1 MLLRPLS
8 QPTIA
13 LPPACES
20 GGVCRTKLDMND
32 KALHTPADPA
42 SHRSANL
49 SKGYS
54 AVFATVFIWSAP
66 SLFMFYLNRYYDPWA
81 QNFYRYSVACIAI
94 TPFLFY
100 QIRRGGPRIDLH
112 AVKLCLLPCL
122 PNVVHQVTQVMEL
135 LYIGPGVYTIFT
147 RASVIFTA
155 LLALAFFPEERVVIR
170 QWQFQLGTLLGLIGA
185 FGVIWFQASATSP
198 AAASASGGGNDQHIA
213 LPGLLIAFTATFCW
227 ALYGVLIKRPSA
239 ELGSIRSFS
248 LVSFIT
254 SALLFPLTLAFGKI
268 GTPLQA
274 GLHANLVLIISAV
287 ICITLAHVLYYVAIR
302 EIGVALS
309 QSLQLLCPAI
319 AMGLSAWLY
328 GERLTHAQL
337 WSAGI
342 LLAGAFLAMRTKP
355 VATAETAENI

>member
-1 MLLRPLS
+1 MS
-8 QPTIA
+8 AGTQVDA
-13 LPPACES
+13 LP
-20 GGVCRTKLDMND
+20 R
-32 KALHTPADPA
+32 
-42 SHRSANL
+42 RSADL

-54 AVFATVFIWSAP
+54 AVLATVFIWSLP
-66 SLFMFYLNRYYDPWA
+66 SLFMYYLNRYYDPWA

-94 TPFLFY
+94 APLVLY
-100 QIRRGGPRIDLH
+100 RMRHGGPRIDMH
-112 AVKLCLLPCL
+112 AIKLCLLPCL
-122 PNVVHQVTQVMEL
+122 PNVVHQVTQVMAL
-135 LYIGPGVYTIFT
+135 FYIGPGVYTIFT

-185 FGVIWFQASATSP
+185 FGVIWFQANADLHS
-198 AAASASGGGNDQHIA
+198 QHVA

-239 ELGSIRSFS
+239 ELGSIRSFG

-268 GTPLQA
+268 ATPVHA
-274 GLHANLVLIISAV
+274 GAHANLVLVISAV
-287 ICITLAHVLYYVAIR
+287 TCITLAHVLYYVAIR

-319 AMGLSAWLY
+319 AMGLSAWIY
-328 GERLTHAQL
+328 GERLTNAQL
-337 WSAGI
+337 WSAAV
-342 LLAGAFLAMRTKP
+342 LLLGAFLAMRTKP
-355 VATAETAENI
+355 IATTETAENI